1 MILGIIIGISV
12 SLLILF
18 LIGAYIII
26 IKHLIRIESAL
37 EILLDEKATF
47 QEIIEKQEELRKV
60 NVN

>member
-1 MILGIIIGISV
+1 MILGIIIGVGI

-26 IKHLIRIESAL
+26 IKHLVRIESAL